1 MPVVPAHVYV
11 QYLLS
16 YWQLR
21 IRAAELSAELNYGDT
36 VAKELRM
43 RLGPGPESVKAL
55 KLPDTRKD
63 AQLHQQVARVSFVG
77 CLFAQKAPDG
87 GDAVWK
93 PRDHTMMGTMGIPVC
108 SCTQMQQ
115 EMSSCHI

>member
-1 MPVVPAHVYV
+1 M
-11 QYLLS
+11 
-16 YWQLR
+16 
-21 IRAAELSAELNYGDT
+21 GT

-55 KLPDTRKD
+55 KLSGTCKD
-63 AQLHQQVARVSFVG
+63 AQLHQAVAMVSFFG
-77 CLFAQKAPDG
+77 SLFAQKAPDG
-87 GDAVWK
+87 GDAVWQ
-93 PRDHTMMGTMGIPVC
+93 PCDHTMMGTMGIPVC